1 MQNDYK
7 LGLTAKTETGGIDQ
21 DREMKQR
28 RKESQRER

>member
-21 DREMKQR
+21 DSEMKQKE
-28 RKESQRER
+28 RKPK